1 MVLAPSGGTF
11 CEGLMSAEGDGRKNS
26 TIPTILSGLDV
37 TSPDHGLKA
46 LRGGGLFLT
55 HILTH
60 TCTDLWVKPG
70 QPVEWNIPE
79 CLFCCRN
86 CLLYTSP
93 SPRDRTR
100 DRMPSSA

>member
-1 MVLAPSGGTF
+1 MVLASSGGTF

-55 HILTH
+55 QILTQ
-60 TCTDLWVKPG
+60 TCTDIWVKPG

-79 CLFCCRN
+79 CLFCSR
-86 CLLYTSP
+86 
-93 SPRDRTR
+93 RG
-100 DRMPSSA
+100 